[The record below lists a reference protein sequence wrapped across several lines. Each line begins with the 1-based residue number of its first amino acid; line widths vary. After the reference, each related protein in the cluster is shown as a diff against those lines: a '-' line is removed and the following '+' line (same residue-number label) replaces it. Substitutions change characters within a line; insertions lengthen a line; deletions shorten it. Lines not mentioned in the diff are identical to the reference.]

1 MTGTLHRGAH
11 RRNTASGRRGRS
23 EGQASR
29 RTGMHHRRAASGES
43 RAAAG
48 LPETA
53 PIAALPQGPEAPPGG
68 QDGMTCLRQP
78 GRLPAARKA
87 VDGLNHGPA
96 GPVVPDT
103 ALPPEPGAA
112 PPGGPA

>member
-11 RRNTASGRRGRS
+11 RRNTASGRHGRS

-29 RTGMHHRRAASGES
+29 RTGMRHRRAASGES
-43 RAAAG
+43 RAAGG
-48 LPETA
+48 LPDTA
-53 PIAALPQGPEAPPGG
+53 PIATLPQGPEAPPGG

-87 VDGLNHGPA
+87 VDGQSREPA
-96 GPVVPDT
+96 GPAAPAT
-103 ALPPEPGAA
+103 ALPPEPRATR
-112 PPGGPA
+112 PGGPP